1 MKKIVK
7 IFTFVTAVF
16 IAFLLISC
24 EDENTTAALT
34 KKQTKTIADF
44 ISRNNIEVI
53 SSIPTDNVWGE
64 KQFLKTSSGLYIHLV
79 DTGEVGE
86 TVKSGELIT
95 YRFYKISLAATQDT
109 VTRNWTTAD
118 YPNPSEFHYNVDNDE
133 ACDAFHEAVKI
144 MKRNNSRA
152 QLIVPAKLGFE
163 EDRNSI
169 TPYFY
174 DFKIKLT
181 NTY

>member
-16 IAFLLISC
+16 IAFLPISC

-53 SSIPTDNVWGE
+53 TSIPTDNVWGE

-95 YRFYKISLAATQDT
+95 YRFYKISLAATPDT

-118 YPNPSEFHYNVDNDE
+118 YPNPSEFHYNVANE
-133 ACDAFHEAVKI
+133 ACTAFHEAVKI
-144 MKRNNSRA
+144 MKRHNSHA
-152 QLIVPAKLGFE
+152 QLIVPAKIGFS
-163 EDRNSI
+163 EDYTTL

-174 DFKIKLT
+174 EFKIKLT